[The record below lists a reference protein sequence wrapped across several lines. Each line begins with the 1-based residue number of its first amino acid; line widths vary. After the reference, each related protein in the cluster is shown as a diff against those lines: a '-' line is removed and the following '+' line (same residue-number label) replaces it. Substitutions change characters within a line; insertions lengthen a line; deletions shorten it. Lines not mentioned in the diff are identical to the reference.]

1 MKRKLYSIVVA
12 AVFILFGV
20 YFYHD
25 PMILKNTSLTVEM
38 GSHFDPYDNIQNIV
52 FGTKKDVDIKGEV
65 DAKKPGDYVIT
76 YVFKD
81 KTKSVNVAVRDTQGP
96 HLEVEDKKFDL
107 NTKIR
112 PECFV
117 TKVSDASE
125 FEVSFEKKPDLDRVG
140 EQKLKIV
147 AKDIYGNST
156 KKDVVLNRIQDK
168 KPPVFPKIDKLKV
181 MQGTS
186 EDISSQIKVKD
197 DLDPEPKVKI
207 DTSSLDIFTS
217 GLYTITAKAS
227 DRSGNDKDQS
237 LEVEVVP
244 NPEYSEKVVYLT
256 FDDGPSE
263 NTKEVLDILKKH
275 KVKATFFV
283 TGHDENHREYI
294 KEAYDQ
300 GHAIG
305 LHSYTHDYAKIY
317 SSTDAYFA
325 DLDAV
330 NDMVEEI
337 TGQRSDI
344 LRFPGGSSNRV
355 SANYNKGIM
364 SQLVDRVIEE
374 GYQYFDWNVSSG
386 DAEGNDV
393 PKDRII
399 ELSCTDAYD
408 HVNLLFHDSSP
419 KDSTVAAL
427 DTIIQYYKDKGY
439 KFYPLTKDSYICHH
453 STVN

>member
-1 MKRKLYSIVVA
+1 MKRKLYGIVVA
-12 AVFILFGV
+12 AVYILFGV

-65 DAKKPGDYVIT
+65 DLKKPGDYVIT

-96 HLEVEDKKFDL
+96 HLEVVDKKFDL

-125 FEVSFEKKPDLDRVG
+125 FEVSFDKKPDLDRVG

-147 AKDIYGNST
+147 AEDIYGNST
-156 KKDVVLNRIQDK
+156 EKDVVLNRIQDK

-207 DTSSLDIFTS
+207 DTSSLDIFTP

-227 DRSGNDKDQS
+227 DRSGND
-237 LEVEVVP
+237 
-244 NPEYSEKVVYLT
+244 
-256 FDDGPSE
+256 
-263 NTKEVLDILKKH
+263 
-275 KVKATFFV
+275 
-283 TGHDENHREYI
+283 
-294 KEAYDQ
+294 
-300 GHAIG
+300 
-305 LHSYTHDYAKIY
+305 
-317 SSTDAYFA
+317 
-325 DLDAV
+325 
-330 NDMVEEI
+330 
-337 TGQRSDI
+337 
-344 LRFPGGSSNRV
+344 
-355 SANYNKGIM
+355 
-364 SQLVDRVIEE
+364 
-374 GYQYFDWNVSSG
+374 
-386 DAEGNDV
+386 
-393 PKDRII
+393 
-399 ELSCTDAYD
+399 
-408 HVNLLFHDSSP
+408 
-419 KDSTVAAL
+419 
-427 DTIIQYYKDKGY
+427 
-439 KFYPLTKDSYICHH
+439 
-453 STVN
+453 